1 MPLFNCSPDLPNCF
15 NYYENCISED
25 KADALFHYL
34 VSNMKWQQPAIA
46 MYGKQVLIPRKQVY
60 MADKALNYAYS
71 GMTLDLEPWDPIL
84 VKFAARLTKQFEVPF
99 NAVLINWYRDGN
111 DSVGW
116 HADDEPE
123 LGVNPVIA
131 SISLGD
137 DRIFKIKDINNQQ
150 KYGFTL
156 NSGSCLLMSG
166 NSQAQYQHSLPK
178 MANSNIGNRVRGR
191 INLTFR
197 YIHSN
202 I

>member
-15 NYYENCISED
+15 NYYENCISEA
-25 KADALFHYL
+25 KADGLFNYL
-34 VSNMKWQQPAIA
+34 VDNLNWQQPAIS

-60 MADKALNYAYS
+60 MAQSKFHYAYS
-71 GMTLDLEPWDPIL
+71 GMALAVEPWDPIL
-84 VKFAARLTKQFEVPF
+84 EKIAARLTKQFEVPF
-99 NAVLINWYRDGN
+99 NAVLVNWYRDGN

-123 LGVNPVIA
+123 LGNNPVIA

-137 DRIFKIKDINNQQ
+137 ERIFKIKDMKNNEI
-150 KYGFTL
+150 FTHKL
-156 NSGSCLLMSG
+156 ASGSCLLMSE
-166 NSQAQYQHSLPK
+166 NSQSQYQHSLPK
-178 MANSNIGNRVRGR
+178 MLNANIGNSVKGR

-197 YIHSN
+197 YIHPS

>member
-15 NYYENCISED
+15 NYYENCISEA

-34 VSNMKWQQPAIA
+34 VSNMNWQQPAIS

-60 MADKALNYAYS
+60 MADSKLNYAYS
-71 GMTLDLEPWDPIL
+71 GMALVVEPWDAIL
-84 VKFAARLTKQFEVPF
+84 EKFAARLTKQFEVPF

-116 HADDEPE
+116 HSDDEAE
-123 LGVNPVIA
+123 LGNNPVIA

-137 DRIFKIKDINNQQ
+137 ERIFKIKDSANN
-150 KYGFTL
+150 KNYDLTL

-166 NSQAQYQHSLPK
+166 NSQSQYQHCLPK
-178 MANSNIGNRVRGR
+178 MANSKIANTIRGR

-197 YIHSN
+197 YIHPN